1 MKKNIF
7 ILIIITFINFG
18 CSKIRNDASML
29 LCTSLETNP
38 NFNTFYWNE
47 FQILTLFWIF

>member
-1 MKKNIF
+1 MRILLAIF
-7 ILIIITFINFG
+7 ILILSLNLG

-38 NFNTFYWNE
+38 NFCSETVSQNF
-47 FQILTLFWIF
+47 

>member
-38 NFNTFYWNE
+38 NLCSETISRNY
-47 FQILTLFWIF
+47 